1 MKPIT
6 DNFQFSPAQ
15 KRGTLILVGIIIAL
29 QVLIFSFNF
38 LLDQSHQ
45 INSESLILTQYQ
57 AKIDSLKS
65 KKIAQ
70 NQPKIFPFN
79 PNYLTEYRAYN
90 LGLSATEFDRLENF
104 RAQNQFIN
112 SASDFQR
119 VTGVQDSVLQRISP
133 FFKFPNWV
141 NNKTNATQN
150 YNVQKQNTSV
160 VTTKNFTKTDL
171 NTATKEQLITVNGI
185 GEKLADRIITYRTK
199 LQGYTYNDQLY
210 EVWYLDK
217 AVANR
222 VLEKFTVIQKPNI
235 QKIDINQA
243 DFKTVMKLPYMDYE
257 LTKKIFNLKN
267 ATGKINSLE
276 QLKKIEGF
284 PVDKFDRISL
294 YLKAE

>member
-1 MKPIT
+1 MKSIT
-6 DNFQFSPAQ
+6 DNFRFSPAQ

-38 LLDQSHQ
+38 LLHQSHQ

-65 KKIAQ
+65 EKVSK

-133 FFKFPNWV
+133 FFKFPDWV

-160 VTTKNFTKTDL
+160 ATTKTFTKTDL

-185 GEKLADRIITYRTK
+185 GEKLAERIITYRTK
-199 LQGYTYNDQLY
+199 LQGYTFNDQLY

-217 AVANR
+217 AVADR

-267 ATGKINSLE
+267 AAGKINSLE

-284 PVDKFDRISL
+284 PVDKFDRINL